1 MSETP
6 DPLFDELLELL
17 QARELDQWSTEQQ
30 QQLENLLRSSSHARQ
45 LYLKITHDHTSFHW
59 IAHEHGDKVIH
70 NIERLPQNN
79 SEDLST
85 RVLQAENHTWV
96 QSPLLAWAAAL
107 IMALGLGFV
116 LYDRYLENLDPI
128 DITSVAVLTRTVD
141 AKWGTMKQSPQNN
154 APLSPGLLKLDEG
167 LAQIEFYCGA
177 SLVLEGPAELEL
189 LSADQAFLNFGK
201 LRSYVPEHAKG
212 FTVKLK
218 DSDVIDLG
226 TEFALQVDPNGNSE
240 LHVIDGEVKLREQ
253 DQQEQ
258 HLAAG
263 KALMLH
269 QPGSHL
275 EIPVNEAAFVD
286 FESLYHLSDQKHQ
299 HRYKKWDLLRH
310 RISSDEH
317 TLLYFSFENQNSW
330 DREIINLAPNHASN
344 GAIVGCRW
352 SEGRWPGKK
361 AIEFNGSADRI
372 RVNVPGEFRQLSFA
386 AWVKISRLK
395 NGLNSLLLTDSWS
408 TGKPHWQLS
417 RSRQMVMGVHD
428 HRNYVSDENVIKEG
442 TWLFLTSIY
451 DLDSQT
457 LKHYVNAELKSESAL
472 RKADV
477 VSIGAASIGNWMN
490 VDGKLVSSRHFNG
503 IIDEFVVLKRVLRE
517 HEIREMYQVG
527 QPN

>member
-1 MSETP
+1 MSEKH
-6 DPLFDELLELL
+6 DPLFDELLDLL
-17 QARELDQWSTEQQ
+17 QAKELDQWSDQKQ
-30 QQLENLLRSSSHARQ
+30 RQLEDLLRSSSQARQ
-45 LYLKITHDHTSFHW
+45 LYLKMTYDQTSFHW
-59 IAHEHGDKVIH
+59 IAHEHGERVIH
-70 NIERLPQNN
+70 NIETLPKHIP
-79 SEDLST
+79 
-85 RVLQAENHTWV
+85 NHINEISPPEHRSWLK
-96 QSPLLAWAAAL
+96 SPLLAWAATL
-107 IMALGLGFV
+107 FMALGLGFV

-141 AKWGTMKQSPQNN
+141 AKWGAMKQSPQNN
-154 APLSPGLLKLDEG
+154 LPLSPGLLKLDKG
-167 LAQIEFYCGA
+167 LAQIDFYCGA

-189 LSADQAFLNFGK
+189 LSADKAYLNFGK

-226 TEFALQVDPNGNSE
+226 TEFALQVDPDGNSE
-240 LHVIDGEVKLREQ
+240 LHVLDGEVKLREQ
-253 DQQEQ
+253 NQQEQ
-258 HLAAG
+258 HLEAG
-263 KALMLH
+263 EALMLN

-275 EIPVNEAAFVD
+275 EIPINEAAFVD

-299 HRYKKWDLLRH
+299 NRYRQWEQLHH
-310 RISSDEH
+310 RISNDNQ

-330 DREIINLAPNHASN
+330 DREIINLAPHQNSN

-361 AIEFNGSADRI
+361 AIEFNGTADRI
-372 RVNVPGEFRQLSFA
+372 RVNIPGEFKQLSFA
-386 AWVKISRLK
+386 AWVKIIRLK

-417 RSRQMVMGVHD
+417 RDKEMVMGVHD
-428 HRNYVSDENVIKEG
+428 HRNYVSDKNVLSEG
-442 TWLFLTSIY
+442 SWLFLTSIY

-457 LKHYVNAELKSESAL
+457 LRHYVNAELKSQIPL

-503 IIDEFVVLKRVLRE
+503 IIDEFMVLKRVLHE
-517 HEIREMYQVG
+517 HEIQEMYQIG
-527 QPN
+527 KPN